1 MAYVRSKKTVRRR
14 RIYYVLLAI
23 IVLGLIAGAVYRWG
37 YQPAAANDK
46 IHVRFKEALLNE
58 DVSFFQ
64 ENVEYESEPLTR
76 AEALRFMGWLNEEK
90 TIRGEAISEVAQ
102 DRADREQGM
111 ETDGLFRLVDT
122 GAGRFGF
129 SDYRIELLPK
139 TLVVTSDVPLTNVW
153 MDGAQVGRIDEGG
166 GEVALERMPGRYDV
180 KAVAVID
187 GSTVTET
194 EVVTLTEDDDLAF
207 ALLPEQAETVAGQF
221 DLDRAEL
228 IEIEVEAQ
236 TGHSIETIEGLMNK
250 REQTVLDEIGEPME
264 RGDVWRYE
272 GMELRFVDGR
282 VERIDI
288 DLQKRPDD
296 LIALLGEPNE
306 RVETDLGVEWR
317 YDRTL
322 LESIFTFLRLESEKR
337 FIERNEA
344 LYLILT

>member
-1 MAYVRSKKTVRRR
+1 MAYVRSKKPSRRR
-14 RIYYVLLAI
+14 NIY
-23 IVLGLIAGAVYRWG
+23 LGLLVMLGVGLAVGAFYRWG

-76 AEALRFMGWLNEEK
+76 AEALRFMGWLNGEK
-90 TIRGEAISEVAQ
+90 TIRGEAISEVAR
-102 DRADREQGM
+102 DRSDRMQGM

-153 MDGAQVGRIDEGG
+153 VDGARVGRIDEAGG
-166 GEVALERMPGRYDV
+166 DVTFERMPGRYDV
-180 KAVAVID
+180 KGVAVID
-187 GSTVTET
+187 GSTVTES
-194 EVVTLTEDDDLAF
+194 EAVTLVEDEDLAF
-207 ALLPEQAETVAGQF
+207 GLVPEQDETVAGQF
-221 DLDRAEL
+221 DLERAEL

-236 TGHSIETIEGLMNK
+236 TGHSIETIEALMNE
-250 REQTVLDEIGEPME
+250 REQTVIAEIGEPLE
-264 RGDVWRYE
+264 RGDVWRYD
-272 GMELRFVDGR
+272 GMEIRFVDGR
-282 VERIDI
+282 VDRIDI

-296 LIALLGEPNE
+296 LVALLGEPNE
-306 RVETDLGVEWR
+306 KVETDLGVEWR

-337 FIERNEA
+337 FIEREEA
-344 LYLILT
+344 IFLILT

>member
-1 MAYVRSKKTVRRR
+1 MAYVRSKKSVRRR
-14 RIYYVLLAI
+14 RIYYILLAI
-23 IVLGLIAGAVYRWG
+23 IVLGLVGGAVYRWG
-37 YQPAAANDK
+37 YQPAATNDK

-64 ENVEYESEPLTR
+64 ENVEYATEPLTR
-76 AEALRFMGWLNEEK
+76 AEALGFMGWLNEEK
-90 TIRGEAISEVAQ
+90 TMRGEAISEVAQ
-102 DRADREQGM
+102 DRADRTQGM
-111 ETDGLFRLVDT
+111 KTEGLFRLVDT

-153 MDGAQVGRIDEGG
+153 VDGAQVGRIEEAGG
-166 GEVALERMPGRYDV
+166 NMSLERMPGRYDV

-194 EVVTLTEDDDLAF
+194 EVVTLIEDEDLAF
-207 ALLPEQAETVAGQF
+207 GLLPEQDETIAGQF

-228 IEIEVEAQ
+228 IEVEVEAQ
-236 TGHSIETIEGLMNK
+236 TGHSIGTIEALMNE
-250 REQTVLDEIGEPME
+250 RDQTVIDEIGEPTE
-264 RGDVWRYE
+264 RGDVWRYD

-282 VERIDI
+282 VKRIDI

-296 LIALLGEPNE
+296 LLTLLGEPNE
-306 RVETDLGVEWR
+306 RIETDVGVEWR

-322 LESIFTFLRLESEKR
+322 LESIFTFLRLESEKQ
-337 FIERNEA
+337 FIERDEA
-344 LYLILT
+344 IYLMLT